1 MTKLI
6 GQKKNALTIFTIIAL
21 LLVLQLAFSPVA
33 SASLA
38 DSDEFME
45 IMEEIGHDMEHIHED
60 MHVVAYNIRLLA
72 YSNIV
77 IALFL
82 LIGLIGIFR
91 KK

>member
-1 MTKLI
+1 MTKLV
-6 GQKKNALTIFTIIAL
+6 GQKKYALTIFTLIAL
-21 LLVLQLAFSPVA
+21 LLVMQLAFSPVA

-38 DSDEFME
+38 DSDKFME

-72 YSNIV
+72 YSNIA

-91 KK
+91 K

>member
-6 GQKKNALTIFTIIAL
+6 GQKKQALKVVTVITL
-21 LLVLQLAFSPVA
+21 LLVLQLAFSPIA
-33 SASLA
+33 NANLA
-38 DSDEFME
+38 DSDEFMGY
-45 IMEEIGHDMEHIHED
+45 MEGIAEDLEEIHED

-72 YSNIV
+72 YSNIA

-82 LIGLIGIFR
+82 LIGLIGIYR